1 MGRDSATLSTAVDVA
16 RKTWFGRGE
25 AREVPVHQRGPE
37 RVRRLAPK
45 LMLASADLA
54 AIVLAMA
61 VALALRSNPAEEGAR
76 ASVLLGAVSLPIWL
90 LAFSRHRLY
99 SARYLVRRPEE
110 LRRVGRALV
119 LGVFCMAAIGFAL
132 QASASRVWLVLTGLL
147 AFVLVAVEREV
158 ARQLF
163 GRLRRAGGFL
173 RPVVVVGVNHEAQ
186 QLAASMT
193 SQPEL
198 GYRLAGFVTDLDPAR
213 VDPGIAGQVL
223 GRIAD
228 TRRVVREVEAVG
240 VIVAATATTLDISN
254 RLVRELTNDGI
265 HVELSSALRDVASS
279 RLTVRPFG
287 RYPVVYVEPVHRS
300 GWRTSAKRAF
310 DVCAA
315 TLGLAGASLLI
326 LVVAVA
332 VRIDSPGPVLFRQ
345 VRVGRN
351 GKPFEVV
358 KFRTM
363 VENAEELV
371 IDLRDLNEADG
382 PLFKISA
389 DPRVTRVGALLR
401 RFSIDEL
408 PQLWNVIRGDMSLV
422 GPRPAIPSEV
432 EGWLPELHERL
443 RVKPGMTGMWQ
454 VNGRSATSWD
464 DYVRLDLYYVD
475 NWSLSTDLAI
485 LAQTVPAVLS
495 SRGAS

>member
-1 MGRDSATLSTAVDVA
+1 MLATADLTAV
-16 RKTWFGRGE
+16 
-25 AREVPVHQRGPE
+25 
-37 RVRRLAPK
+37 
-45 LMLASADLA
+45 
-54 AIVLAMA
+54 VLAMVLA
-61 VALALRSNPAEEGAR
+61 FALRD
-76 ASVLLGAVSLPIWL
+76 ASVEVDVPATALLGASSLPIWL

-119 LGVFCMAAIGFAL
+119 LSVFCMAAVGFSL
-132 QASASRVWLVLTGLL
+132 QAPVSRVWLVLTGLI

-158 ARQLF
+158 ARRLF
-163 GRLRRAGGFL
+163 RRLRRSGGLL
-173 RPVVVVGVNHEAQ
+173 RPVVIVGVNHEARE
-186 QLAASMT
+186 LAALMS
-193 SQPEL
+193 SEPDL
-198 GYRLAGFVTDLDPAR
+198 GYRLAGFVTDLDPDR
-213 VDPGIAGQVL
+213 VDPSVAGLVL
-223 GRIAD
+223 GRVAD
-228 TRRVVREVEAVG
+228 TRQVVQDVHAVG

-287 RYPVVYVEPVHRS
+287 RFPVIYVEPVHRT

-310 DVCAA
+310 DVSVA
-315 TLGLAGASLLI
+315 TLCLAGASLLM

-332 VRIDSPGPVLFRQ
+332 VRLDSPGPVLFRQ

-351 GKPFEVV
+351 GKPFKVY

-371 IDLRDLNEADG
+371 IDLRDLNEAAG
-382 PLFKISA
+382 PLFKISD

-401 RFSIDEL
+401 RSSIDEL

-454 VNGRSATSWD
+454 VNGRSAASWD

>member
-1 MGRDSATLSTAVDVA
+1 VA
-16 RKTWFGRGE
+16 G
-25 AREVPVHQRGPE
+25 
-37 RVRRLAPK
+37 
-45 LMLASADLA
+45 
-54 AIVLAMA
+54 
-61 VALALRSNPAEEGAR
+61 
-76 ASVLLGAVSLPIWL
+76 
-90 LAFSRHRLY
+90 
-99 SARYLVRRPEE
+99 
-110 LRRVGRALV
+110 LV
-119 LGVFCMAAIGFAL
+119 LG
-132 QASASRVWLVLTGLL
+132 RV
-147 AFVLVAVEREV
+147 
-158 ARQLF
+158 
-163 GRLRRAGGFL
+163 
-173 RPVVVVGVNHEAQ
+173 
-186 QLAASMT
+186 
-193 SQPEL
+193 
-198 GYRLAGFVTDLDPAR
+198 
-213 VDPGIAGQVL
+213 
-223 GRIAD
+223 AD
-228 TRRVVREVEAVG
+228 TRQVVQDVQAVG

-310 DVCAA
+310 DVAAA
-315 TLGLAGASLLI
+315 TFGLAGASLLI

-351 GKPFEVV
+351 GKPFKVV

-363 VENAEELV
+363 VEDAEELV

-389 DPRVTRVGALLR
+389 DPRVTRVGAVLR

-454 VNGRSATSWD
+454 VNGRSAASWD

-475 NWSLSTDLAI
+475 NWSLTTDLAI
-485 LAQTVPAVLS
+485 LAKTVPAVLT

>member
-1 MGRDSATLSTAVDVA
+1 MT
-16 RKTWFGRGE
+16 RG
-25 AREVPVHQRGPE
+25 APVLRGLREQMR
-37 RVRRLAPK
+37 RVAPK
-45 LMLASADLA
+45 LMLAVADLT
-54 AIVLAMA
+54 AIVVAMVVASA
-61 VALALRSNPAEEGAR
+61 VRSASVDLDAR
-76 ASVLLGAVSLPIWL
+76 ATVLLGALSLPIWL
-90 LAFSRHRLY
+90 VAFSRHRLY

-119 LGVFCMAAIGFAL
+119 LGVFCMAAVGFAL
-132 QASASRVWLVLTGLL
+132 QVPASRVWLVLTGLT
-147 AFVLVAVEREV
+147 AFVFVSVEREV
-158 ARQLF
+158 ARRLF
-163 GRLRRAGGFL
+163 GRLRRAGGLL
-173 RPVVVVGVNHEAQ
+173 RPVVIVGVNHEARE
-186 QLAASMT
+186 LAALMS
-193 SQPEL
+193 SEPDL
-198 GYRLAGFVTDLDPAR
+198 GYRLAGFVTDLDPDR
-213 VDPGIAGQVL
+213 VDPNIAGQVL
-223 GRIAD
+223 GCVAD
-228 TRRVVREVEAVG
+228 TRAVVREVEAVG

-287 RYPVVYVEPVHRS
+287 RFPVIYVEPVHRT

-310 DVCAA
+310 DVVVAS
-315 TLGLAGASLLI
+315 TGLAGASLLM

-351 GKPFEVV
+351 GIPFKVV

-363 VENAEELV
+363 VRDAEEQV

-382 PLFKISA
+382 PLFKIRS
-389 DPRVTRVGALLR
+389 DPRVTRVGAFLR
-401 RFSIDEL
+401 RSSIDEL

-454 VNGRSATSWD
+454 VNGRSTTSWD